1 MFDAISGLP
10 GLRKA
15 FGRIRFGDER
25 AQQSVFECVFHAR
38 GGTPAQIV
46 GHLGARVTTGRF
58 VISRGADGDRGG
70 VECDEIENGRNKT
83 RLTVSETLG

>member
-25 AQQSVFECVFHAR
+25 AQKAVSEFVFHPR
-38 GGTPAQIV
+38 GEAPAQIV
-46 GHLGARVTTGRF
+46 GYLGARVTTGRF
-58 VISRGADGDRGG
+58 VMRGG
-70 VECDEIENGRNKT
+70 YRGGIECDEIENGRNKT